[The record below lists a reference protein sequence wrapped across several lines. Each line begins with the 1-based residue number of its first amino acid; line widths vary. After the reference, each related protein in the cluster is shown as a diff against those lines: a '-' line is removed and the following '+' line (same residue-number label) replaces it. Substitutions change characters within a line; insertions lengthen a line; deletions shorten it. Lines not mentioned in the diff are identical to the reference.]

1 MQRTRRAGI
10 VRSLSVAVVAALALP
25 ASAQAHHTAVPIVAL
40 DYRNRIDPGGARL
53 AGVHASLADAGRRL
67 RLRVDPGRAVVV
79 LGYLGEP
86 FLRFAPTEVMV
97 ADRSPTAQSLGLARP
112 AGTPRSAPTDRAA
125 RWAALVSGHELTWAD
140 ARVWAPASALR
151 NRGTVT
157 WSVPLVVD
165 GRRAQVTG
173 ELTRAA
179 RPALWPW
186 LVLGLVG
193 LAAAGVAARRRPWP
207 AAIGL
212 ALSASAAT
220 LAALAGFALAG
231 FALPPERWLLFAA
244 ELTLVAGG
252 AAALRRSRLRLAAVS
267 VLAAFAVVQA
277 LSELGGVF
285 RHGVV
290 VSALPASAVR
300 ATAALG
306 LGCGLGAAALVF
318 VATSPAGAARAPD
331 RFPATSR
338 RRPRHVQ
345 RS

>member
-1 MQRTRRAGI
+1 
-10 VRSLSVAVVAALALP
+10 
-25 ASAQAHHTAVPIVAL
+25 
-40 DYRNRIDPGGARL
+40 
-53 AGVHASLADAGRRL
+53 
-67 RLRVDPGRAVVV
+67 
-79 LGYLGEP
+79 
-86 FLRFAPTEVMV
+86 
-97 ADRSPTAQSLGLARP
+97 
-112 AGTPRSAPTDRAA
+112 
-125 RWAALVSGHELTWAD
+125 
-140 ARVWAPASALR
+140 
-151 NRGTVT
+151 
-157 WSVPLVVD
+157 
-165 GRRAQVTG
+165 
-173 ELTRAA
+173 
-179 RPALWPW
+179 
-186 LVLGLVG
+186 VLGLVG

-244 ELTLVAGG
+244 EVTLVAGG
-252 AAALRRSRLRLAAVS
+252 AAALRRSRLRLAAVF

-277 LSELGGVF
+277 LSELGVF

-306 LGCGLGAAALVF
+306 VGCGLGAAALVF

-331 RFPATSR
+331 RLPATSR